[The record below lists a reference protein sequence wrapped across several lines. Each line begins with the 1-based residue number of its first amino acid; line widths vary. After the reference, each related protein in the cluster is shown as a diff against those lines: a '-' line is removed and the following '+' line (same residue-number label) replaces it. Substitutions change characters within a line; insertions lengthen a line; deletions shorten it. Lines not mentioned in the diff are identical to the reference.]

1 MSGELTGQQLGP
13 FTIDELIS
21 STPLID
27 TYSGYDADPEQ
38 RVVVK
43 IVKREPTPEDDDLDD
58 FRREARAIAGLRHP
72 NIARVFD
79 FGETGAGRYVVSR
92 EIDGVPLSEALAEA
106 AATGQTFSP
115 DDAAFVVRQVAAALH
130 EAHRQ
135 GVVHRALTPQRILL
149 TRSAQAIVT
158 DFGLALLAGG
168 EDAEDPLGAREYSA
182 PEVQTGTRS
191 ATPAADVYSLAV
203 IAYELLTGQRPY
215 SLDSELDRALR
226 DLADTAPDPRIFR
239 PSLPRAVTP
248 VLQKGLATAPG
259 ERFESAMAFASAL
272 ERALDGDA
280 VFASE
285 AEREPVPEVSPPPA
299 PPVHPARERRR
310 PPITLARIVVV
321 AVVLLLFA
329 GAGALLLQAI
339 GLISLPF
346 GPRLANREPEAEVAA
361 EPSPT
366 PTPEPT
372 NTPPPSPTPEPSP
385 TGLPVVEPTATL
397 APTPTPP
404 PLVVGSSAFRLADGA
419 ELRFIP
425 AGSFLMGTDDPTRQS
440 AARPQHE
447 VHLADYWLDLTE
459 VTNAQY
465 ALCVE
470 DGACTPPVTRQF
482 YDSPNF
488 ASHPVTYVQ
497 HTQAVS
503 YCLWLARETGEPI
516 GLPTEA
522 QWEKAAAWDPEAGE
536 ARLFPWGNQPPN
548 PELLRYAGSGAG
560 APAPVGTY
568 PDGASAYGV
577 LDMAGNVWEWV
588 ADWFAEDTYQSDGVR
603 SDPTGPATGT
613 RRVTRGGGWLD
624 QQPLLVSNVR
634 NWASPTAAGDDL
646 GFRCALNTDYPSADT
661 VALTPLE
668 LTAALE
674 DLLADARPGR
684 DIDREVAGAW
694 EEAIASLAEALRT
707 GDDETARA
715 IVEERLA
722 RLTRQRTDEQ
732 IEPGLAYRL
741 DRALL
746 WMRDQL
752 AEDAP

>member
-1 MSGELTGQQLGP
+1 VSGELTGQQLGP

-21 STPLID
+21 SNPLID

-43 IVKREPTPEDDDLDD
+43 IVKREPAPEDDLLLE

-79 FGETGAGRYVVSR
+79 FGETRAGRYVVSR

-106 AATGQTFSP
+106 AATGQTFSL
-115 DDAAFVVRQVAAALH
+115 DDVAFIVRQVAAALH

-135 GVVHRALTPQRILL
+135 GVMHRALTPERILL

-158 DFGLALLAGG
+158 DFGLALLAGDG
-168 EDAEDPLGAREYSA
+168 GAEDPLGAREYSA
-182 PEVQTGTRS
+182 PEMQTGAHS

-215 SLDSELDRALR
+215 SLDSDLDRALR

-280 VFASE
+280 VVAP
-285 AEREPVPEVSPPPA
+285 ERKPAPEVIPPPTR
-299 PPVHPARERRR
+299 PPARKRRS
-310 PPITLARIVVV
+310 PVTLARVVVV

-329 GAGALLLQAI
+329 GAGAMLLQAI

-346 GPRLANREPEAEVAA
+346 GPRLASREPEAEVAA
-361 EPSPT
+361 EPSPP
-366 PTPEPT
+366 PTSEPT

-385 TGLPVVEPTATL
+385 TDLPVVEPTATL

-425 AGSFLMGTDDPTRQS
+425 AGTFLMGTDDPTRQS

-447 VHLADYWLDLTE
+447 VHLSDYWIDLTE

-470 DGACTPPVTRQF
+470 DGACTPPVTRRF

-536 ARLFPWGNQPPN
+536 ARLFPWGNEQPTPD
-548 PELLRYAGSGAG
+548 LLRYAGSGAN

-568 PDGASAYGV
+568 PEGASAYGV

-588 ADWFAEDTYQSDGVR
+588 ADWFAEDTYQSGGVR

-646 GFRCALNTDYPSADT
+646 GFRCALNTDYPSTNT
-661 VALTPLE
+661 VALTPLD
-668 LTAALE
+668 LASALE
-674 DLLADARPGR
+674 DLLADARRGR
-684 DIDREVAGAW
+684 DLDREIADAW
-694 EEAIASLAEALRT
+694 EEAIASLTEALGT

-722 RLTRQRTDEQ
+722 RLTRQRADEQ
-732 IEPGLAYRL
+732 IEPGLGYRL

-746 WMRDQL
+746 WMRNQL
-752 AEDAP
+752 AEGTAP